1 MFLGNLIFFGFTF
14 LSVAGTFAVCRYLKK
29 SKLFSTITA
38 IVVFVAFVG
47 LYIVATSLAISGKM

>member
-29 SKLFSTITA
+29 SNLFSTIA
-38 IVVFVAFVG
+38 SIVVFVVFVG
-47 LYIVATSLAISGKM
+47 LYIVATSLAISGRM